1 MNGGDEGAAAESGP
15 SAVAATVGGTADG
28 RAYRL
33 VVFDWDGTLI
43 DSIGSIVECT
53 RCALADLGVEM
64 PPVEEIRSS
73 IGLGLE
79 DTFARYYPHLGR
91 DMRGRVMERYAHHWV
106 ETWHARHD
114 PFPTARGVLGE
125 LAAAGVLLGLATA
138 KSRRGLVRD
147 FARTGLG
154 ERFHATRTVDECA
167 PKPSP
172 AMLLEIMEELGAR
185 PAETLMVGDSRWDL
199 EMARNAGVDSVAVLG
214 GASVEVELRGCG
226 PLRCLPGVGE
236 LPSFLGLRP

>member
-1 MNGGDEGAAAESGP
+1 MSGGETDA
-15 SAVAATVGGTADG
+15 TADASGARRG

-91 DMRGRVMERYAHHWV
+91 DMRARVMERYAHHWV
-106 ETWHARHD
+106 ETWHLRHD
-114 PFPTARGVLGE
+114 PFPASGEVLRR
-125 LAAAGVLLGLATA
+125 LSAAGALLGLATA

-154 ERFHATRTVDECA
+154 AHFHATRTVDECP

-172 AMLLEIMEELGAR
+172 AMLLELMEELGAG

-214 GASVEVELRGCG
+214 GASVEVELRDCG
-226 PLRCLPGVGE
+226 PVACLPGVGE
-236 LPSFLGLRP
+236 LAGWLDLEQLIAGS

>member
-1 MNGGDEGAAAESGP
+1 MSG
-15 SAVAATVGGTADG
+15 
-28 RAYRL
+28 RLYRL

-53 RCALADLGVEM
+53 RCALADVGVPM
-64 PPVEEIRSS
+64 PPLDTIRSA

-79 DTFARYYPHLGR
+79 DTFERHYPHLTR
-91 DMRGRVMERYAHHWV
+91 EERARVMERYAHHWV
-106 ETWHARHD
+106 DTWHARHD
-114 PFPTARGVLGE
+114 PFPE
-125 LAAAGVLLGLATA
+125 AAGVLRCLADAGALLGLATA

-154 ERFHATRTVDECA
+154 GHFHATRTVDECP

-172 AMLLEIMEELGAR
+172 AMLLELMAELGAR

-199 EMARNAGVDSVAVLG
+199 EMARNAGVDAVAVLG
-214 GASVEVELRGCG
+214 GASVEVELRDCG

-236 LPSFLGLRP
+236 LPGFLGLEGSAVAR